1 MSLHHPPLD
10 RLARPIR
17 DLRISLIDRCN
28 LRCTY
33 CMPSEVFG
41 PDYAFLPQREL
52 LSFDEIVLLIE
63 AFAACGV
70 SKIRLTGGEPL
81 LRPGVAELIQRIK
94 GIGGIEDVALTTN
107 AIALPRHILALKAA
121 GLDRVNVSL
130 DAIDPEIFRRMSGG
144 RGDVKRG
151 LDGID
156 AAANEG
162 LPVKINMVVERGVN
176 EHEILPM
183 AQTFR
188 ERGHTLRFI
197 EFMDVGNHNDWNQ
210 ERVYRAA
217 DILKDLRRSFEL
229 IPIDAAYMG
238 EVAKRYRYSDGA
250 GEVGFITSI
259 SKPFCGDCSRARISA
274 EGKLFT
280 CLFASI
286 GYDFRKWLR
295 DGEDPE
301 ALTQRIV
308 KIWSAREDRYSELR
322 SERVSDRSKKVEMSY
337 IGG

>member
-107 AIALPRHILALKAA
+107 AIALPRHILALKVWT
-121 GLDRVNVSL
+121 GS
-130 DAIDPEIFRRMSGG
+130 M
-144 RGDVKRG
+144 
-151 LDGID
+151 
-156 AAANEG
+156 
-162 LPVKINMVVERGVN
+162 
-176 EHEILPM
+176 
-183 AQTFR
+183 
-188 ERGHTLRFI
+188 
-197 EFMDVGNHNDWNQ
+197 
-210 ERVYRAA
+210 
-217 DILKDLRRSFEL
+217 
-229 IPIDAAYMG
+229 
-238 EVAKRYRYSDGA
+238 
-250 GEVGFITSI
+250 
-259 SKPFCGDCSRARISA
+259 
-274 EGKLFT
+274 
-280 CLFASI
+280 
-286 GYDFRKWLR
+286 
-295 DGEDPE
+295 
-301 ALTQRIV
+301 
-308 KIWSAREDRYSELR
+308 
-322 SERVSDRSKKVEMSY
+322 
-337 IGG
+337 